1 MIQTLSKKKNSP
13 DLQNQPKIEKL
24 TKIIN
29 EISEVNNKSINPSKI
44 KTRNE
49 SSLSQIQN
57 IEKLKESYFQQSLSN
72 LTPKNL
78 YTNPKKQKIEH
89 NQSIEIIN
97 TP

>member
-1 MIQTLSKKKNSP
+1 MLTNPRKMIQTLNKKKQALDIVSP
-13 DLQNQPKIEKL
+13 PKIGKL

-29 EISEVNNKSINPSKI
+29 DMSTKPSANQSKI
-44 KTRNE
+44 NSRNE

-78 YTNPKKQKIEH
+78 YANGRKKKFEH
-89 NQSIEIIN
+89 N
-97 TP
+97 